1 MNLQE
6 IIDTITADPTSDE
19 ALTAIRDMASQNER
33 LTADN
38 ERLTN
43 ELTSTKTDLENS
55 RKALNRQKVDPQFR
69 SFLKQPKDW
78 RNKEWLLLL
87 TLRTLRL

>member
-6 IIDTITADPTSDE
+6 IIDAITADPTSDE

-33 LTADN
+33 LT
-38 ERLTN
+38 N

-55 RKALNRQKVDPQFR
+55 RKAYRERFMQGPEASSQQAEGRPAISSLFK
-69 SFLKQPKDW
+69 
-78 RNKEWLLLL
+78 
-87 TLRTLRL
+87 TT

>member
-6 IIDTITADPTSDE
+6 IIDAITADPTSDE

-55 RKALNRQKVDPQFR
+55 RKAYRERFMQGPEHSPEQAEGRPAISSLFK
-69 SFLKQPKDW
+69 
-78 RNKEWLLLL
+78 
-87 TLRTLRL
+87 TT

>member
-6 IIDTITADPTSDE
+6 IIDAITADPTSDE

-55 RKALNRQKVDPQFR
+55 RKAYRERFMQGPDPGSEQSEGRPAISSLF
-69 SFLKQPKDW
+69 K
-78 RNKEWLLLL
+78 
-87 TLRTLRL
+87 TT

>member
-6 IIDTITADPTSDE
+6 IIDAITADPTSDE

-55 RKALNRQKVDPQFR
+55 RKAYRERFMQGPEAGSTQAEGKSAISSLFK
-69 SFLKQPKDW
+69 
-78 RNKEWLLLL
+78 
-87 TLRTLRL
+87 TT

>member
-6 IIDTITADPTSDE
+6 IIDAITSDPTSDE

-43 ELTSTKTDLENS
+43 ELTATKTNLENS
-55 RKALNRQKVDPQFR
+55 RKAYRERFMQGPEAPYQQEEGKPTISSLFK
-69 SFLKQPKDW
+69 
-78 RNKEWLLLL
+78 
-87 TLRTLRL
+87 TT

>member
-6 IIDTITADPTSDE
+6 IIDAITANPTSDE

-55 RKALNRQKVDPQFR
+55 RKANRERFMQGPEAGAQ
-69 SFLKQPKDW
+69 QA
-78 RNKEWLLLL
+78 
-87 TLRTLRL
+87 

>member
-6 IIDTITADPTSDE
+6 IIDAITADPTSDE

-55 RKALNRQKVDPQFR
+55 RKAYRERFMQGPEPIPEQAEGRPAISSLFK
-69 SFLKQPKDW
+69 
-78 RNKEWLLLL
+78 
-87 TLRTLRL
+87 TT

>member
-6 IIDTITADPTSDE
+6 IIDAITADPTSDE

-55 RKALNRQKVDPQFR
+55 RKAYRERFMQGHEDGSQQAEGRPAISSLFK
-69 SFLKQPKDW
+69 
-78 RNKEWLLLL
+78 
-87 TLRTLRL
+87 TT

>member
-6 IIDTITADPTSDE
+6 IIDAITADPTSDE

-55 RKALNRQKVDPQFR
+55 RKAYRERFMQGPEAGPQQAEGRPAISSLF
-69 SFLKQPKDW
+69 K
-78 RNKEWLLLL
+78 
-87 TLRTLRL
+87 TT

>member
-6 IIDTITADPTSDE
+6 IIDAITADPTSDE

-55 RKALNRQKVDPQFR
+55 RKAYRERFMQGPEPNPEQSEGRPAISSLFK
-69 SFLKQPKDW
+69 
-78 RNKEWLLLL
+78 
-87 TLRTLRL
+87 TT

>member
-6 IIDTITADPTSDE
+6 IIDAITADPTSDE

-55 RKALNRQKVDPQFR
+55 RKAYRERFMQGPAPSPEQAEGRPAISSLFK
-69 SFLKQPKDW
+69 
-78 RNKEWLLLL
+78 
-87 TLRTLRL
+87 TT

>member
-6 IIDTITADPTSDE
+6 TIDAITADPTSDE

-43 ELTSTKTDLENS
+43 ELTTTKTDLENS
-55 RKALNRQKVDPQFR
+55 RKAYRERFMQGPEFKYQQEDGKPTISSLFK
-69 SFLKQPKDW
+69 
-78 RNKEWLLLL
+78 
-87 TLRTLRL
+87 TT

>member
-6 IIDTITADPTSDE
+6 IIDAITADPTSDE

-55 RKALNRQKVDPQFR
+55 RKAYRERFMQGPDPSSEQSEGR
-69 SFLKQPKDW
+69 SAISSLFK
-78 RNKEWLLLL
+78 
-87 TLRTLRL
+87 TT

>member
-6 IIDTITADPTSDE
+6 IIDAITADPTSDE

-55 RKALNRQKVDPQFR
+55 RKAYRERFMQGPEAASQQVEGR
-69 SFLKQPKDW
+69 STISSLFK
-78 RNKEWLLLL
+78 
-87 TLRTLRL
+87 TT

>member
-6 IIDTITADPTSDE
+6 IIDAITADPTSDE

-55 RKALNRQKVDPQFR
+55 RKAYRERFMQGPDPSPEQAEGR
-69 SFLKQPKDW
+69 SAISSLFK
-78 RNKEWLLLL
+78 
-87 TLRTLRL
+87 TT

>member
-6 IIDTITADPTSDE
+6 IIDAITADPTSDE

-55 RKALNRQKVDPQFR
+55 RKAYRERFMQGPEPSHEQAEGRPAISSLFK
-69 SFLKQPKDW
+69 
-78 RNKEWLLLL
+78 
-87 TLRTLRL
+87 TT

>member
-6 IIDTITADPTSDE
+6 IIDAITADPTSDE

-55 RKALNRQKVDPQFR
+55 RKAYRERFMQGPEARAQQAEGTPAISSLFK
-69 SFLKQPKDW
+69 
-78 RNKEWLLLL
+78 
-87 TLRTLRL
+87 TT

>member
-6 IIDTITADPTSDE
+6 IIDAITADPTSDE

-55 RKALNRQKVDPQFR
+55 RKAYRERFMQGPDAG
-69 SFLKQPKDW
+69 SKQAEGRPAISSLFK
-78 RNKEWLLLL
+78 
-87 TLRTLRL
+87 TT

>member
-6 IIDTITADPTSDE
+6 IIDAITADPTSDE

-43 ELTSTKTDLENS
+43 ELTFTKTDLENS
-55 RKALNRQKVDPQFR
+55 RKAYRERCMHGPEASSQQAEGRPAISSLFK
-69 SFLKQPKDW
+69 
-78 RNKEWLLLL
+78 
-87 TLRTLRL
+87 TT

>member
-6 IIDTITADPTSDE
+6 IIDAITADPTSDE

-55 RKALNRQKVDPQFR
+55 RKAYRERFMQGPEVSSQQAEGRPAISSLFK
-69 SFLKQPKDW
+69 
-78 RNKEWLLLL
+78 
-87 TLRTLRL
+87 TT

>member
-6 IIDTITADPTSDE
+6 IIDAITADPTSDE

-55 RKALNRQKVDPQFR
+55 RKAYRERFMQGPEASSQQV
-69 SFLKQPKDW
+69 
-78 RNKEWLLLL
+78 EG
-87 TLRTLRL
+87 RLAISSLFKTT

>member
-6 IIDTITADPTSDE
+6 IIDAITADPTSDE

-55 RKALNRQKVDPQFR
+55 RKAYRERFMQGPEPNPEQAEGR
-69 SFLKQPKDW
+69 SAISSLFK
-78 RNKEWLLLL
+78 
-87 TLRTLRL
+87 TT

>member
-6 IIDTITADPTSDE
+6 IIDAITADPTSDE

-55 RKALNRQKVDPQFR
+55 RKAYRERFMQGPEA
-69 SFLKQPKDW
+69 SSQPAEGRPAISSLFK
-78 RNKEWLLLL
+78 
-87 TLRTLRL
+87 TT

>member
-6 IIDTITADPTSDE
+6 IIDAITADPPSDE

-55 RKALNRQKVDPQFR
+55 RKAYRERFMQGPEASSQQAEGRPAISSLFK
-69 SFLKQPKDW
+69 
-78 RNKEWLLLL
+78 
-87 TLRTLRL
+87 TT

>member
-6 IIDTITADPTSDE
+6 IIDAITADPTSDE

-55 RKALNRQKVDPQFR
+55 RKAYRERFMQG
-69 SFLKQPKDW
+69 PKPSPEQAEG
-78 RNKEWLLLL
+78 RPAISSLFK
-87 TLRTLRL
+87 TT

>member
-6 IIDTITADPTSDE
+6 IIDAITADPTSDE

-55 RKALNRQKVDPQFR
+55 RKAYRERFMQGPEAGPQQAEGTSAISSLF
-69 SFLKQPKDW
+69 KI
-78 RNKEWLLLL
+78 
-87 TLRTLRL
+87 T

>member
-6 IIDTITADPTSDE
+6 IIDAITADPTSDE

-55 RKALNRQKVDPQFR
+55 RKAYRERFMQGPEAGSQQTEGRPAISSLFK
-69 SFLKQPKDW
+69 
-78 RNKEWLLLL
+78 
-87 TLRTLRL
+87 TT

>member
-6 IIDTITADPTSDE
+6 IIDAITADPTSDE

-55 RKALNRQKVDPQFR
+55 RKAYRERFMQGPGPSPEQAEGRPAISSLFK
-69 SFLKQPKDW
+69 
-78 RNKEWLLLL
+78 
-87 TLRTLRL
+87 TT

>member
-6 IIDTITADPTSDE
+6 IIDAITADPTSDE

-55 RKALNRQKVDPQFR
+55 RKAYRERFMQGPESSPEQAEGR
-69 SFLKQPKDW
+69 SAISSLFK
-78 RNKEWLLLL
+78 
-87 TLRTLRL
+87 TT

>member
-6 IIDTITADPTSDE
+6 IIDAITADPTSDE

-55 RKALNRQKVDPQFR
+55 RKAYRERFMQDPEASSQQAEGRPAISSLF
-69 SFLKQPKDW
+69 K
-78 RNKEWLLLL
+78 
-87 TLRTLRL
+87 TT

>member
-6 IIDTITADPTSDE
+6 IIDAITANPTSDE

-55 RKALNRQKVDPQFR
+55 RKAYRERFMQGPDPSSEQSEGRHAISSLF
-69 SFLKQPKDW
+69 K
-78 RNKEWLLLL
+78 
-87 TLRTLRL
+87 TT